1 MQDSLSASVLAA
13 GFPSIQNS
21 IGGKEVRKTIDEVE
35 NNSVG
40 RKAREF
46 KRVDIDGKEISLT
59 DFRGKYVLLD
69 FWGSWCVP
77 CRQSMPQLIEL
88 FNKYH
93 KSGLEIIGV
102 AEEYDSSDLPWREAV
117 KKDETYIWYNV
128 LSASLN
134 GADQKI
140 EGSLSIVKK
149 FGVQVFP
156 AKILIDK
163 TGVILG
169 RYRGTDDEAALD
181 KKLSDLFKIQ

>member
-1 MQDSLSASVLAA
+1 
-13 GFPSIQNS
+13 
-21 IGGKEVRKTIDEVE
+21 
-35 NNSVG
+35 
-40 RKAREF
+40 
-46 KRVDIDGKEISLT
+46 
-59 DFRGKYVLLD
+59 
-69 FWGSWCVP
+69 
-77 CRQSMPQLIEL
+77 MPHLIEL

-102 AEEYDSSDLPWREAV
+102 AEEYDSTDLPWREAV

-156 AKILIDK
+156 TKILIDK
-163 TGVILG
+163 TGVIIG
-169 RYRGTDDEAALD
+169 RYRGTDDEEALD
-181 KKLSDLFKIQ
+181 KKLSDLFKIKE